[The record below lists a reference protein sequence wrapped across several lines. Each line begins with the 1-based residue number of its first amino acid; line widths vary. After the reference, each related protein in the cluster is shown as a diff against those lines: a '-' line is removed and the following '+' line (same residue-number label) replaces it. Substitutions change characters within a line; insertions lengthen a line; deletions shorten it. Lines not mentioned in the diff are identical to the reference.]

1 MMLGFL
7 TQIVD
12 FIKLIVS
19 VVINL
24 FESLIF
30 LILEIPRWLTW
41 VISMTAFLPAE
52 IIAFLIFGVLVSV
65 LLLIVGRNT

>member
-1 MMLGFL
+1 MLGFL

-12 FIKLIVS
+12 FFKLLVS
-19 VVINL
+19 VIVNL

-41 VISMTAFLPAE
+41 TISMTVYLPSQV
-52 IIAFLIFGVLVSV
+52 IAFLIFGVLVSV

>member
-1 MMLGFL
+1 MLGFL

>member
-1 MMLGFL
+1 MLGFL

-12 FIKLIVS
+12 FFKLIVS

-24 FESLIF
+24 FHSLIF

-41 VISMTAFLPAE
+41 TISMTAYLPNQ